1 MSLEPRTLGYIDD
14 QRVIQL
20 KKNLKENSPKFRGT
34 LKKVKAVIKLLEAY
48 RKHDGIENEEEFKPH
63 SFKDLISDFSGFRA
77 ILPEG
82 QNGKTKRFAG
92 IEAILGKE
100 LVLKIDSDAKKLSS
114 IEGSAVEIEVRKIF
128 SAITKEQE
136 FQFSRQIDILQSLL
150 PEQVQSVT
158 R

>member
-1 MSLEPRTLGYIDD
+1 MDFNNVNDAVTRRIKAMNDRLEM
-14 QRVIQL
+14 L
-20 KKNLKENSPKFRGT
+20 K
-34 LKKVKAVIKLLEAY
+34 A
-48 RKHDGIENEEEFKPH
+48 NEEEFKPH

-128 SAITKEQE
+128 SAITKD
-136 FQFSRQIDILQSLL
+136 FTIFATRASSISHQITFFINLSIK
-150 PEQVQSVT
+150 SVKL
-158 R
+158 